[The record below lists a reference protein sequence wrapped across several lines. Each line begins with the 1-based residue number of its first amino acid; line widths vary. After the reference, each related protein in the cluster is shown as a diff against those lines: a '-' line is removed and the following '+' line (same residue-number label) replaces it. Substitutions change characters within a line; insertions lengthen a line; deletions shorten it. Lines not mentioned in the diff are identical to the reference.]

1 MRPILPSSCQF
12 DVASHPKLSLPPWS
26 ASGFPGRARV
36 RERFTFIV
44 VVHSLPR
51 KGTENI
57 HFCFLADHKQDYQ
70 PRARLTCNLL
80 NVMPTYTHT
89 HTHTSMY
96 SNYWM
101 GRHVPRKKTV
111 AFLYIGLKSWFSGF
125 CRININ
131 SYFRRGRYWYCWRP
145 ILAFFLSLYSIYY
158 VLFSYFG
165 YSFPAP
171 ILALFWLLSFCSPSP
186 IIPNLFFFVF
196 FCLSFCRN
204 LAPLRREFGENPNSS
219 WSPSSHPSERR
230 SFSRN

>member
-1 MRPILPSSCQF
+1 
-12 DVASHPKLSLPPWS
+12 
-26 ASGFPGRARV
+26 
-36 RERFTFIV
+36 
-44 VVHSLPR
+44 
-51 KGTENI
+51 
-57 HFCFLADHKQDYQ
+57 
-70 PRARLTCNLL
+70 
-80 NVMPTYTHT
+80 
-89 HTHTSMY
+89 MY

-186 IIPNLFFFVF
+186 IIPNLFFLYFFAYLFVEILLH
-196 FCLSFCRN
+196 CGGN
-204 LAPLRREFGENPNSS
+204 LAKTQTVLGVHRAIHPKGEVSHGTRQDPAGHR
-219 WSPSSHPSERR
+219 SP
-230 SFSRN
+230 